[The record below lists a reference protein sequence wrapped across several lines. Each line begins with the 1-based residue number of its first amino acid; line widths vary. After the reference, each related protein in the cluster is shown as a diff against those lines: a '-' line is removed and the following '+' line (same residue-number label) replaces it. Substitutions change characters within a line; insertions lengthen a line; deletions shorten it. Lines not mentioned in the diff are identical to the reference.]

1 MALGTVKLGSVEV
14 SRLIVGGN
22 PFSGFSHQTP
32 DRDRDMRHWYTVER
46 IKETLR
52 KAAAAG
58 ITAHIS
64 RADHHVIRY
73 LMEFWDEGGVLTWL
87 AQTCPEVGSVMRG
100 VENAIGGGAKACHL
114 HGGMMDHLFA
124 AGQLQEIPGAIARLK
139 EAGLAAGIAGHN
151 PAVFEWAEENL
162 DVDYYMCSYYNPQPR
177 ETHAEHIHGMT
188 EDFND
193 RDRQVMTR
201 TIAKLRRPVIHYKVL
216 AAGRT
221 PPREALAF
229 VAQHLR
235 AQDAVCVG
243 VWMKDNPKS
252 LEEDV
257 KWLEEGLEK
266 AGK

>member
-1 MALGTVKLGSVEV
+1 
-14 SRLIVGGN
+14 
-22 PFSGFSHQTP
+22 
-32 DRDRDMRHWYTVER
+32 
-46 IKETLR
+46 
-52 KAAAAG
+52 
-58 ITAHIS
+58 
-64 RADHHVIRY
+64 
-73 LMEFWDEGGVLTWL
+73 
-87 AQTCPEVGSVMRG
+87 MRG

-124 AGQLQEIPGAIARLK
+124 NHQLQEIPGAIARLK

-162 DVDYYMCSYYNPQPR
+162 DVDYYMCSYYSPQPR
-177 ETHAEHIHGMT
+177 EKHAEHVHGLT

-201 TIAKLRRPVIHYKVL
+201 TIAKLRRPVVHYKVL

-252 LEEDV
+252 LEENV
-257 KWLEEGLEK
+257 KWLEEGLAK
-266 AGK
+266 VKR